1 MSKARLV
8 ITAVTVEKRPVG
20 EVARSYGVARSWIYA
35 VLARYEAE
43 GEAAFEPRSRRPK
56 RSPRAVSDDT
66 IELIVA
72 LRKDL
77 AGQGLD
83 AGPDTICWHLEHHHR
98 IRVSPATV
106 SRYLA
111 ARGLVT
117 REPSKRPKSS
127 YIRFAA
133 ELPNE
138 CWQSDFTHYPLAG
151 GTGTE
156 ILTWLDD
163 HSRYALS
170 VTAWNRVTG
179 PIVLA
184 TFRRCV
190 TEHGIPASTLTDNG
204 MVYTTRYSGG
214 RGGRNAFETE
224 LRKLGV
230 KQKNGKP
237 NHPQT
242 QGKVERFQQ
251 TLKNWLAAQHPQPAT
266 LAQLQA
272 LLDTFTSYYNT
283 RRPHKSLPGR
293 TTPAAAYAARPK
305 AAPGDR
311 SADTHDRVR
320 TDRIDTNGVVTL
332 RHGGKLYHIGI
343 GRAHAGTHIL
353 LLVQDTHIRIIGA
366 ATGELL
372 RELTLDPSRNYQ
384 PTGKPRRPKKKT
396 P

>member
-20 EVARSYGVARSWIYA
+20 EVARAYGVARSWIYTL
-35 VLARYEAE
+35 LARYRAE
-43 GEAAFEPRSRRPK
+43 GDAAFEPRSRRPK
-56 RSPRAVSDDT
+56 SSPSAIADATVALI
-66 IELIVA
+66 IEL
-72 LRKDL
+72 RKEL
-77 AGQGLD
+77 SGQGLD
-83 AGPDTICWHLEHHHR
+83 AGPDTIAWHLARHHR
-98 IRVSPATV
+98 VRVSAATV
-106 SRYLA
+106 ARYLA
-111 ARGLVT
+111 RHGLVVP
-117 REPSKRPKSS
+117 EPRKRPKSS
-127 YIRFAA
+127 YIRFQAA
-133 ELPNE
+133 QPNE
-138 CWQSDFTHYPLAG
+138 CWQADFTHYPLAH

-163 HSRYALS
+163 HSRLALR

-184 TFRRCV
+184 EFRAAAAY
-190 TEHGIPASTLTDNG
+190 GAPASTLTDNG
-204 MVYTTRYSGG
+204 MVFTTRLSGR
-214 RGGRNAFETE
+214 RGGRNSFEHE
-224 LRKLGV
+224 LRRLGV

-251 TLKNWLAAQHPQPAT
+251 TLKNWLAAQDPQPAT

-272 LLDTFTSYYNT
+272 LLDAFSSYYNT

-293 TTPAAAYAARPK
+293 ATPAAAYAARPK
-305 AAPGDR
+305 ATPGDR

-320 TDRIDTNGVVTL
+320 TDKIGSTGTVTL
-332 RHGGKLYHIGI
+332 RHGGKLYHIGV
-343 GRAHAGTHIL
+343 GRAHAGTEIL
-353 LLVQDTHIRIIGA
+353 LPVQDLHVRIVAA

-372 RELTLDPSRNYQ
+372 RELTLNPNRNYQ
-384 PTGKPRRPKKKT
+384 PTGRPPGPKPRT